1 MNARYNF
8 RYLEDPEDGL
18 TDLNDGATI
27 STIVNED
34 LPEDDP
40 VAYAFLDAVTLTEE
54 QVNEIENINPND
66 YAESARI
73 WLEDNRDVVQPW
85 IDAAREAEGS

>member
-1 MNARYNF
+1 VLF
-8 RYLEDPEDGL
+8 R
-18 TDLNDGATI
+18 
-27 STIVNED
+27 S
-34 LPEDDP
+34 P

-66 YAESARI
+66 YAESTRT